1 MGVKKES
8 RTIRMENSNMISE
21 TKFARGYSSFW
32 VEYFPWLNSYSQSVK
47 ASCER
52 FSAPLPE
59 IDKVE
64 HRSINNMM
72 AFIHFRNLLSD
83 SNYSLDKTKEETLQY
98 MTRFSRN
105 NVSTYE
111 FNENDKSIVA
121 GQITNLQE
129 LPTQD
134 LILDPFFSGCGII
147 DNCRGDILQG
157 DKLIEVKA
165 GNRSIQPS
173 DIKQLIVYLALNW
186 IASPKPYIIN
196 QLEIYNP
203 RVGYSWTVDVNSF
216 FYSVTSYSKE
226 DVFEQM
232 MKYLVLQSEEVVLE

>member
-1 MGVKKES
+1 
-8 RTIRMENSNMISE
+8 MISE

-32 VEYFPWLNSYSQSVK
+32 IEYFPWLNTYSQSAK

-83 SNYSLDKTKEETLQY
+83 SNCSLEKTKDETLQY
-98 MTRFSRN
+98 MMRFSRN

-111 FNENDKSIVA
+111 FNENDKRIVT
-121 GQITNLQE
+121 GQIANLQK
-129 LPTQD
+129 LHSQN
-134 LILDPFFSGCGII
+134 IKLDPPFPGCGII
-147 DNCRGDILQG
+147 DNCRGDILQE

-186 IASPKPYIIN
+186 IASTKPYVIN

-203 RVGYSWTVDVNSF
+203 RVGYSWTVDVDGL

-226 DVFEQM
+226 EVFEQM
-232 MKYLVLQSEEVVLE
+232 MKYLVLQSEEMILE